1 MILSYQLPLTT
12 LKTFFFF
19 PQKES
24 FKSRPRYFSK
34 SFLTAVFEKLCSHPY
49 QMECSSSSFLHTC
62 ASRRRSS
69 LLWFFLSVPSPADWS
84 TESNIENGRTFFSL
98 SRKKVSPSA
107 VVRERQTFKRDN
119 TTVGIRVLF
128 CAIFRTVYERD
139 AFCIHPSPALRAQ
152 GPAKCFIL
160 QIEQGNV

>member
-12 LKTFFFF
+12 LKTFFS

-34 SFLTAVFEKLCSHPY
+34 SFLTAVFEKLCSNPY

-107 VVRERQTFKRDN
+107 VVRERQIFKRDN

-128 CAIFRTVYERD
+128 CAIFKTVYARD
-139 AFCIHPSPALRAQ
+139 AFCIHPTPALMAQ